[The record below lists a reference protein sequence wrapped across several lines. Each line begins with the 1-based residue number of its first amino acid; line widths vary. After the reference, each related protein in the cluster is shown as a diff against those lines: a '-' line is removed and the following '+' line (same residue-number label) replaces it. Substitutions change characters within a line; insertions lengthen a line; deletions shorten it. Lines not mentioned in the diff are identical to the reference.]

1 MSKLSIQNKLI
12 ATFLV
17 ITVLFGIALW
27 FALSGMQNINRSFN
41 SYFESNLVILTEI
54 QDMYSNGLLSGIAL
68 RNLVLNPKLKKA
80 PEVTRQSIKKFDDG
94 FEVIQYL
101 AEGNT
106 ALLAELAKVD
116 KDWQIAK
123 AAKLKTLE
131 LMKQGK
137 QEQAIITLIGKE
149 HPFWR
154 KVRVGL
160 QDIVAQETENI
171 QILRDKLDSDS
182 RATLTTALV
191 FTVFAI
197 VCGIIL
203 GGLVTLTIKRSFN
216 HITHSL
222 NDIATG
228 EGDLTQRL
236 DDSGKDEVAVLSRA
250 FNIFIQRIHEM
261 VKHVSSSTHQL
272 TAAAEEMSSISEQT
286 LQGVTRQQAET
297 EQAATAMNEMTSTV
311 QEVARS
317 AHDASTAATEADQE
331 ANNGNKV
338 VNLVVNEIRE
348 LASEVQ
354 TSATAINELNGD
366 TENIDSVLVVIR
378 GIAEQ
383 TNLLALNAAIEAAR
397 AGDQGRG
404 FAVVADEVRT
414 LASKTQEST
423 QEIQQMIER
432 LQAGAKSA
440 VVAME
445 KGQEQANSTVERA
458 EEAGKV
464 LKCITETVARIADK
478 NTLIATAAEEQ
489 SSVAEE
495 INRNVVTVNEIATET
510 AEGAQQNAAS
520 SNKLSQLALELQK
533 LVSSFRI

>member
-137 QEQAIITLIGKE
+137 QEQAIITLTGKE

>member
-12 ATFLV
+12 AAFLI
-17 ITVLFGIALW
+17 ITVLFSLAIW

-41 SYFESNLVILTEI
+41 TYFEKNLVVLTEI

-68 RNLVLNPKLKKA
+68 RNLVLNPKLKKVY
-80 PEVTRQSIKKFDDG
+80 EVMPQAIKKFDEG
-94 FEVIQYL
+94 FKIVQSL
-101 AEGNT
+101 AIDNSV
-106 ALLAELAKVD
+106 LQAELIKVGE
-116 KDWQIAK
+116 DWQISK
-123 AAKLKTLE
+123 AAKLKTLD
-131 LMKQGK
+131 LMQQGK
-137 QEQAIITLIGKE
+137 QEQAILTLTGKE
-149 HPFWR
+149 HPYWR
-154 KVRVGL
+154 KVRIGL
-160 QDIVAQETENI
+160 QEIVAQETKHI
-171 QILRDKLDSDS
+171 QTLRDTLNSDS
-182 RATLTTALV
+182 RATLTTTLIIA
-191 FTVFAI
+191 VFAM
-197 VCGIIL
+197 VCGLVL
-203 GGLVTLTIKRSFN
+203 GSLVTLTIKRSFN
-216 HITHSL
+216 HITDSL

-250 FNIFIQRIHEM
+250 FNTFIQRIHEM
-261 VKHVSSSTHQL
+261 VKQVSSSTRQL
-272 TAAAEEMSSISEQT
+272 TAAAEEMSSVSEQT
-286 LQGVTRQQAET
+286 LQGATRQQAET

-331 ANNGNKV
+331 ANNGNNV

-348 LASEVQ
+348 LAGEVK

-464 LKCITETVARIADK
+464 LKSITETVARIADK

-520 SNKLSQLALELQK
+520 SNKLSQLASELQK

>member
-1 MSKLSIQNKLI
+1 MSKLTIQNKLI
-12 ATFLV
+12 AAFLI
-17 ITVLFGIALW
+17 ITVLFSTALW
-27 FALSGMQNINRSFN
+27 FALSGMQNINQSF
-41 SYFESNLVILTEI
+41 SDYFEKNLVILNKT

-80 PEVTRQSIKKFDDG
+80 PKVTRQAIRKFDEG
-94 FEVIQYL
+94 FKTIQ
-101 AEGNT
+101 
-106 ALLAELAKVD
+106 LLAKDNPALQAELVKVG
-116 KDWQIAK
+116 KDWQISK

-131 LMKQGK
+131 LMAQDKRD
-137 QEQAIITLIGKE
+137 QAIVELTGTE
-149 HPFWR
+149 HPSWR
-154 KVRVGL
+154 KVRIGL
-160 QDIVAQETENI
+160 QEIVAMETKNI
-171 QILRDKLDSDS
+171 KILRGELDSDYH
-182 RATLTTALV
+182 ATLITALII
-191 FTVFAI
+191 TVFAV
-197 VCGIIL
+197 VCGL
-203 GGLVTLTIKRSFN
+203 VLAGLVTLTIKRSFN

-236 DDSGKDEVAVLSRA
+236 DDSGSDEVAVLSQA
-250 FNIFIQRIHEM
+250 FNTFIQRIHNM
-261 VKHVSSSTHQL
+261 VKQVSSSTSQL
-272 TAAAEEMSSISEQT
+272 TVAAGEMAAVSEQT

-331 ANNGNKV
+331 ANNGNQV
-338 VNLVVNEIRE
+338 VNRVVNEIRE
-348 LASEVQ
+348 LADEVQ

-464 LKCITETVARIADK
+464 LKSITETVARIADK

-495 INRNVVTVNEIATET
+495 INRNVVTVNDIAGET

-520 SNKLSQLALELQK
+520 SNKLSQLASELQQ
-533 LVSSFRI
+533 LVSSFKI

>member
-1 MSKLSIQNKLI
+1 MFKLSIQNRLI
-12 ATFLV
+12 AAFLS
-17 ITVLFGIALW
+17 ITILFSIALW
-27 FALSGMQNINRSFN
+27 FSLSGMQNINRSFN
-41 SYFESNLVILTEI
+41 SYFETNLVVLTEI

-80 PEVTRQSIKKFDDG
+80 PKITRQSIKKFDDG
-94 FEVIQYL
+94 FEVIKYL

-106 ALLAELAKVD
+106 ALQAELAKVD
-116 KDWQIAK
+116 KDWQISK
-123 AAKLKTLE
+123 VAKLKTLE

-137 QEQAIITLIGKE
+137 RDQAIVKLTGTE
-149 HPFWR
+149 HPYWR
-154 KVRVGL
+154 KVRIGL

-171 QILRDKLDSDS
+171 QILRDKLDSES
-182 RATLTTALV
+182 RSTLTTALV
-191 FTVFAI
+191 FAVFAI

-203 GGLVTLTIKRSFN
+203 GALVTLTIKRSFS

-250 FNIFIQRIHEM
+250 FNIFIQRIHDM
-261 VKHVSSSTHQL
+261 VKHVSSSTQQL
-272 TAAAEEMSSISEQT
+272 TAAAGEMSSISDQT

-331 ANNGNKV
+331 ANNGNQV
-338 VNLVVNEIRE
+338 VNRVVNEIRE

-354 TSATAINELNGD
+354 TSATAINDLNGD

-495 INRNVVTVNEIATET
+495 INRNVVTVNEIAAET

-520 SNKLSQLALELQK
+520 SNKLSQLASELQQ

>member
-1 MSKLSIQNKLI
+1 MFKLSIQNRLI
-12 ATFLV
+12 AAFLS
-17 ITVLFGIALW
+17 ITILFSIALW
-27 FALSGMQNINRSFN
+27 FSLSGMQNINRSFN
-41 SYFESNLVILTEI
+41 SYFETNLVVLTEI

-80 PEVTRQSIKKFDDG
+80 PKITRQSIKKFDDG
-94 FEVIQYL
+94 FEVIKYL

-106 ALLAELAKVD
+106 ALQAELAKVD
-116 KDWQIAK
+116 KDWQISK
-123 AAKLKTLE
+123 VAKLKTLE

-137 QEQAIITLIGKE
+137 RDQAIVKLTGTE
-149 HPFWR
+149 HPYWR
-154 KVRVGL
+154 KVRIGL

-171 QILRDKLDSDS
+171 QILRDKLDSES
-182 RATLTTALV
+182 RSTLTTALV
-191 FTVFAI
+191 FAVFAI

-203 GGLVTLTIKRSFN
+203 GALVTLTIKRSFS

-250 FNIFIQRIHEM
+250 FNIFIQRIHDM
-261 VKHVSSSTHQL
+261 VKHVSSSTQQL
-272 TAAAEEMSSISEQT
+272 TAAAGEMSSISEQT

-331 ANNGNKV
+331 ANNGNQV
-338 VNLVVNEIRE
+338 VNRVVNEIRE

-354 TSATAINELNGD
+354 TSATAINDLNGD

-495 INRNVVTVNEIATET
+495 INRNVVTVNEIAAET

-520 SNKLSQLALELQK
+520 SNKLSQLASELQQ

>member
-12 ATFLV
+12 AAFLI
-17 ITVLFGIALW
+17 ITILFSIAIW
-27 FALSGMQNINRSFN
+27 FALSGMQSINRSFN
-41 SYFESNLVILTEI
+41 TYFEKNLVVLTEI

-68 RNLVLNPKLKKA
+68 RNLVLNPKLKKVY
-80 PEVTRQSIKKFDDG
+80 EVTPQAIKKFDEG
-94 FEVIQYL
+94 FKIVQSL
-101 AEGNT
+101 AIDNSV
-106 ALLAELAKVD
+106 LQAELIKVG
-116 KDWQIAK
+116 KDWKVSK
-123 AAKLKTLE
+123 AAKLKTLD
-131 LMKQGK
+131 LMQQGK
-137 QEQAIITLIGKE
+137 QEQAILTLTGKE
-149 HPFWR
+149 HPYWR
-154 KVRVGL
+154 KVRIGL
-160 QDIVAQETENI
+160 QEIVAQETKHI
-171 QILRDKLDSDS
+171 QTLRDTLNSDS
-182 RATLTTALV
+182 RATLTTTLIIA
-191 FTVFAI
+191 VFAI

-203 GGLVTLTIKRSFN
+203 GSLVTLTIKRSFN
-216 HITHSL
+216 HITDSL

-228 EGDLTQRL
+228 DGDLTQRL

-250 FNIFIQRIHEM
+250 FNTFIQRIHEM

-272 TAAAEEMSSISEQT
+272 TSAAEEMSSVSEQT
-286 LQGVTRQQAET
+286 LQGAMRQQAET

-311 QEVARS
+311 QEVAHS

-414 LASKTQEST
+414 LASKTQAST

-432 LQAGAKSA
+432 LQTGAKSA

-464 LKCITETVARIADK
+464 LKSITETVARIADK
-478 NTLIATAAEEQ
+478 NTLIATAAEQQ

-510 AEGAQQNAAS
+510 AEGAQQSAAS
-520 SNKLSQLALELQK
+520 SNKLSQLASELHQ